1 MYSDLCSKSIGCGL
15 AVFNLNSKF
24 THSICRQ
31 LSHEHNDI
39 TIIETSDGSHS
50 LFVPSLN
57 ETYHSRHGAMQES
70 QWVFIKHGLEYAC
83 LNNEQRIHE
92 LGFGNAQGTLRE
104 GPVPEQSRGRIHEV
118 GFGTGLNA
126 LLAMRWA
133 EENDVHVHFTSLE
146 TNVLPME
153 IAEKLNYCDTDISE
167 GPEFERSR
175 EQLSSQQSPVPEW
188 SRGQRSREQ
197 LSSQQSPVPERG
209 SNALTNR
216 RGQNIRERFLLM
228 HSCPWNQD
236 VIITPHFTLHKAQ
249 RAVQDEQSE
258 NQYDVVF
265 YDAFGPPTQPE
276 MWTPDIFQRMFDA
289 LTPGGILV
297 TYCAKGQVRRDMQS
311 AGFNVERLPGPP
323 GKREMLRATKPLLH
337 G

>member
-1 MYSDLCSKSIGCGL
+1 MYSDLCSKSIGRGL
-15 AVFNLNSKF
+15 AVFSLNSEI

-31 LSHEHNDI
+31 LSNEHTDI

-50 LFVPSLN
+50 LFVPALN

-70 QWVFIKHGLEYAC
+70 QWVFIKQG
-83 LNNEQRIHE
+83 
-92 LGFGNAQGTLRE
+92 LGFTGPRMHEFGVSSVGVTLQE
-104 GPVPEQSRGRIHEV
+104 GPVTERSRLRIHEV

-133 EENDVHVHFTSLE
+133 EEHRVHVHFTSLE

-167 GPEFERSR
+167 GPLFERSR
-175 EQLSSQQSPVPEW
+175 EQISSQQN
-188 SRGQRSREQ
+188 
-197 LSSQQSPVPERG
+197 PVPERFM
-209 SNALTNR
+209 
-216 RGQNIRERFLLM
+216 QM
-228 HSCPWNQD
+228 HSCPWNED

-249 RAVQDEQSE
+249 RAVQDEQAE

-276 MWTPDIFQRMFDA
+276 MWTLAIFQRMYAA
-289 LTPGGILV
+289 LKPGGIFV
-297 TYCAKGQVRRDMQS
+297 TYCAKGQVRRDLQS
-311 AGFNVERLPGPP
+311 AGFTVERLPGPP
-323 GKREMLRATKPLLH
+323 GKREMLRATKPADH